1 MSCPICGGTLIGDG
15 YTLVVHCENLA
26 DVPADI
32 EPDAGPLYC
41 NYMTRED
48 EQQYIAAYPY
58 AVLQVEDP
66 FTRKEEFKVITRG
79 EYNRQMAR
87 PDSLWNYR
95 GLTAWYCDDMSEAV
109 QYGLQAH
116 LSTPRNATLHD
127 EKLDVA
133 GNFVTD
139 TVLDKGTW
147 KTTIVVDDNLIA
159 TYPHHYWVEARLFFF
174 AIKNADYVED
184 LVAFADL
191 LQTR

>member
-1 MSCPICGGTLIGDG
+1 MSCPICGGTLVGDG
-15 YTLVVHCENLA
+15 YILVVHCENLDGTP
-26 DVPADI
+26 DV

-41 NYMTRED
+41 NHMTQGD

-87 PDSLWNYR
+87 PDSLWNYH
-95 GLTAWYCDDMSEAV
+95 GLTAWYCDDMSEAL
-109 QYGLQAH
+109 QYGLQEH
-116 LSTPRNATLHD
+116 QSTPRNAPLH
-127 EKLDVA
+127 EENLDA
-133 GNFVTD
+133 IGNIVID

-147 KTTIVVDDNLIA
+147 KTTLAVDDITA
-159 TYPHHYWVEARLFFF
+159 SYPHHYWVEARLFFF
-174 AIKNADYVED
+174 ALKNADYVGD
-184 LVAFADL
+184 LFAFANL